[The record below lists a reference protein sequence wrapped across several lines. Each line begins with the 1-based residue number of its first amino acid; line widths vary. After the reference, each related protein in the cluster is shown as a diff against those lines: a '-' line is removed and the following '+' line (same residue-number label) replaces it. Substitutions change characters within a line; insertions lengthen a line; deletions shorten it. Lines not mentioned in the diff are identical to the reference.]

1 MSVDH
6 KHTIIEMNDVR
17 FSYGN
22 EEVLSHISFQV
33 HAGDY
38 IGMIGR
44 NGAGKSTLIKIM
56 LGLLKPQGGL
66 IELWGQDIRN
76 FNDWQKCAYVSQK
89 ATHFDT
95 QFPVTVFE
103 VALMGTT
110 PRRGLFKWHNAQD
123 RARALEALDQV
134 GMLKFKDRLMGEL
147 SGGQQQKVFIAKALA
162 GRPEIMVLDEPT
174 NGIDYKSQQ
183 ELIAL
188 LRSLN
193 KQGMTLILVSHDI
206 EMITR
211 EVMHVLCVDHTL
223 TCHLT
228 PEEFLK
234 ESVSSDLLGHALP
247 VLTPHHHDHVQ

>member
-6 KHTIIEMNDVR
+6 KRAIIEANDVR

-22 EEVLSHISFQV
+22 EEVLSHVSFQV

-38 IGMIGR
+38 IGIIGR
-44 NGAGKSTLIKIM
+44 NGAGKSTLIKII

-76 FNDWQKCAYVSQK
+76 FKEWHKCAYVSQK

-110 PRRGLFKWHNAQD
+110 PRRGMFKFHNVAD
-123 RARALEALDQV
+123 REKALKALDQV

-147 SGGQQQKVFIAKALA
+147 SGGQQQKVFIARALA
-162 GRPEIMVLDEPT
+162 GEPEVMVLDEPT

-193 KQGMTLILVSHDI
+193 EKGMTLLLVSHDI

-228 PEEFLK
+228 PEEFLR
-234 ESVSSDLLGHALP
+234 ESVANDVLGRELP
-247 VLTPHHHDHVQ
+247 VLKPHHHDHA